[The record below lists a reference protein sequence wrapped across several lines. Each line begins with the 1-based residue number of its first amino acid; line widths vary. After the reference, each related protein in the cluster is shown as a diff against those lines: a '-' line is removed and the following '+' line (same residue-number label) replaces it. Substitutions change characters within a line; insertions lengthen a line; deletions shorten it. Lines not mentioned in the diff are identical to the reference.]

1 MNQDEFMYEKKLT
14 SVVPSARQLALEQM
28 EFYGFIHFTVNTFTD
43 REWGD
48 GTESE
53 SVFNPTNL
61 DADEWAQVA
70 KEAGMKGLILTC
82 KHHDGFCLWP
92 SKFTSH
98 TVANSPFREG
108 KGDVV
113 RELSDACHRHG
124 LKFGVYL
131 SPWDRNHPTYG
142 TGDAYNDYFVGQLTE
157 LLTNYGEIFAVWFD
171 GACGEGKN
179 GKKQVYD
186 WNRYYETIR
195 RLQPNACI
203 SVCGPD
209 VRWCGNEAGDTRPSE
224 WSVVPLRAKDTE
236 KVAEKSQQ
244 LDEDGFRTRRLAA
257 SDLDLGSREILRGEK
272 TLIWYPAE
280 VNTSIRPGWFYHES
294 EDNKVK
300 SLEELLL
307 VYFNSVGGN
316 ATFLLNIPP
325 TREGR
330 FHEMI
335 RRAS

>member
-1 MNQDEFMYEKKLT
+1 M
-14 SVVPSARQLALEQM
+14 
-28 EFYGFIHFTVNTFTD
+28 
-43 REWGD
+43 
-48 GTESE
+48 
-53 SVFNPTNL
+53 
-61 DADEWAQVA
+61 
-70 KEAGMKGLILTC
+70 
-82 KHHDGFCLWP
+82 
-92 SKFTSH
+92 
-98 TVANSPFREG
+98 
-108 KGDVV
+108 
-113 RELSDACHRHG
+113 
-124 LKFGVYL
+124 
-131 SPWDRNHPTYG
+131 
-142 TGDAYNDYFVGQLTE
+142 
-157 LLTNYGEIFAVWFD
+157 
-171 GACGEGKN
+171 
-179 GKKQVYD
+179 
-186 WNRYYETIR
+186 
-195 RLQPNACI
+195 
-203 SVCGPD
+203 
-209 VRWCGNEAGDTRPSE
+209 RWCGNEAGDTRPSE

-330 FHEMI
+330 FHENDKARLRELGAFLRNAFFKNVLDLATLTADTEVEIGKSSNESNSIDCI
-335 RRAS
+335 RVDDDASFVVPKGTHTLTVTAKWNEPQTIQYVVLKEDITKSQRVEQFILEAADEAGNYQTIYEGTVIGYKKIACLEKIQTDALRLSITKSRVSPTLRFMGIY